1 VELVSIIRKGD
12 FRVTR
17 AWPICPFLLML
28 AAVCFAQVKP
38 ENSNVAGYRVEGRVT
53 DWVTGKGIE
62 AATVSATDSH
72 KNTHPTLTMADGSY
86 RLDGLPREAK
96 LTVTCSQLGYSPNP
110 REAVIEIRS
119 GIGKWDTRLFKE
131 NGGEDYL
138 KAAAGKISLLSG
150 SDRIVEAKFVA
161 DNADAISKKII
172 ATELQQ
178 KIHAGQADQGL
189 ADMAELFNISGGNED
204 KLQRA
209 DWTPSEN
216 ATQEASLQAQQAAR
230 NEAEARAAQAETAAD
245 KARANQDAA
254 QQQAY
259 NAADQTDQMRQHLE
273 EQLNAVLATRE
284 TARGLIVNLSDVLFD
299 FNKSTLKPAARE
311 KLAKVSGIL
320 SSYPNLKLQIEG
332 FADNVG
338 SDEYNQKLS
347 EERADAVRDYLV
359 TQGVPQTNISAA
371 GYGKSNPVADNSTA
385 AGRAENRRVQVVV
398 SGGAIGVQE
407 TPPSP

>member
-1 VELVSIIRKGD
+1 M
-12 FRVTR
+12 TR

-28 AAVCFAQVKP
+28 TAVCFAQVQP
-38 ENSNVAGYRVEGRVT
+38 ENSSVTGYRVEGRVT

-62 AATVSATDSH
+62 AATVSARDSH
-72 KNTHPTLTMADGSY
+72 KHTHPTLTMADGSY

-96 LTVTCSQLGYSPNP
+96 LMVTCSQLGYSPNP

-178 KIHAGQADQGL
+178 KIHAGQTDSNL
-189 ADMAELFNISGGNED
+189 ADMAVLFNTSGGEKDN
-204 KLQRA
+204 LQRA
-209 DWTPSEN
+209 GWTPSEN
-216 ATQEASLQAQQAAR
+216 ATQEAQLQAQQAAR

-259 NAADQTDQMRQHLE
+259 KAADQTDQMRRHLE

-284 TARGLIVNLSDVLFD
+284 TARGLIVDLSDVLFD

-359 TQGVPQTNISAA
+359 TQGVRQANISAA
-371 GYGKSNPVADNSTA
+371 GYGKSDPVADNSTA

-398 SGGAIGVQE
+398 SGDAIGVQE